1 MMPGSIMSK
10 VVTPSAVPFHSHF
23 VLYSDH
29 RGSQMHMWP
38 SVYVGTRLW
47 EWTEA
52 AYAWCDVHVQH
63 AWTVKDDHF
72 HFSDLSDAAMFTLA
86 FM

>member
-1 MMPGSIMSK
+1 MMPSSTVSK
-10 VVTPSAVPFHSHF
+10 VVTPSAVPVYSHF

-29 RGSQMHMWP
+29 RGCQMRMWHP
-38 SVYVGTRLW
+38 VYAGARLW
-47 EWTEA
+47 SWTEA

-63 AWTVKDDHF
+63 AWTVKADHF
-72 HFSDLSDAAMFTLA
+72 YFVDRADAAMFTLA